1 MHDEV
6 RTATGLCSEE
16 AQPVSGAGSAVRK
29 SRWNT
34 WLVMGLTDC
43 GSSPLPAPVSLS
55 SKRESGSGS
64 VILYSM
70 TVLRFSFS

>member
-16 AQPVSGAGSAVRK
+16 AQPVSGAGNAVRK

-43 GSSPLPAPVSLS
+43 GSSPLPLP
-55 SKRESGSGS
+55 
-64 VILYSM
+64 
-70 TVLRFSFS
+70 SFSLQNVRVVPVQ